1 MDRLI
6 TYNDSSV
13 DASYDIIKD
22 DDLFFVENLDSEE
35 KVDID
40 KNVEMDSRLNMK
52 VLNLMIVA

>member
-40 KNVEMDSRLNMK
+40 KNVEMESRLKMK
-52 VLNLMIVA
+52 VLM